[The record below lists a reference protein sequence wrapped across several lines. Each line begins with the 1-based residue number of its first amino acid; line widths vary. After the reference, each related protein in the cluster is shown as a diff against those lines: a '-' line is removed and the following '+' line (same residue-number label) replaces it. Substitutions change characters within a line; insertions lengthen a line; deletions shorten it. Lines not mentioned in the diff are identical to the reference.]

1 MSISQLTENASVL
14 NTQQLSLLQQLTTE
28 LNPIQQAWVSGY
40 LAATSQLAHQGPA
53 AAGAVPAPTPV
64 ASQKL
69 TIIYGSQTGNAKGIA
84 QQVEQASIHKGF
96 NTTVIS
102 AGDYKVKQIAKET
115 YVILIVSTHGEG
127 EPPED
132 AESLHKFV
140 FGKKAPDLSKLKFAV
155 LSLGDSSYEFFC
167 QTGKDF
173 DEQFEKLGGTRL
185 FDRVD
190 CDVDY
195 ETDSQNWS
203 QNILDILEPELKQGG
218 DQPAAEVIALNPT
231 GVMAHQYSKNN
242 PFAATLSIAQK
253 VTGRES
259 SKDVRHIEIDL
270 ADSDIQYL
278 PGDSLGVWF
287 DNDPTVVSQLLA
299 LLNIDAD
306 EQVAFDGDN
315 TAIEQL
321 LTSKLELTQLHPGFV
336 TRYAELI
343 NNDALN
349 ALAADKDQVRQY
361 IADRQVIDVVREYPS
376 DVSGSDFVSALRKI
390 TPRLYSIASAQS
402 EVEEEV
408 HLTVGV
414 VEYEAF
420 GEAHLG
426 GASGFLAHRL
436 AEDASVNV
444 YVEPNNNFRLPQD
457 ENTPV
462 IMVGPGTGIAPFR
475 AFLQERDVQEAAGK
489 NWLFFGNPHFTQDFL
504 YQTELQDFKKR
515 GVLNQL
521 DVAFSRDQA
530 NKVYVQD
537 RLLENAAQVYQW
549 LQDGAHIY
557 ICGDGARMAKD
568 VHQALL
574 TIISEQGNLDAE
586 QADEYLDELRTSK
599 RYQKDVY

>member
-1 MSISQLTENASVL
+1 MSLSQLTENASVL

-40 LAATSQLAHQGPA
+40 LAATSQLAHQVPA
-53 AAGAVPAPTPV
+53 VAGAAPAPTAV

-84 QQVEQASIHKGF
+84 QQVKQASEHKGF
-96 NTTVIS
+96 DVALVS
-102 AGDYKVKQIAKET
+102 AGDYKVKQLAKET
-115 YVILIVSTHGEG
+115 HVVLIVSTHGEG

-132 AESLHKFV
+132 AETLHKFV

-173 DEQFEKLGGTRL
+173 DEQSEKLGATRL

-195 ETDSQNWS
+195 EADSQTW
-203 QNILDILEPELKQGG
+203 QNSVLEILEPELKQSS
-218 DQPAAEVIALNPT
+218 DVPAAEVIAINPT
-231 GVMAHQYSKNN
+231 GVMAHEYTKNN
-242 PFAATLSIAQK
+242 PFAATLSMAQK
-253 VTGRES
+253 ITGRDS
-259 SKDVRHIEIDL
+259 TKDVRHIEIDL
-270 ADSDIQYL
+270 SDSNIQYQ

-287 DNDPTVVSQLLA
+287 DNDPAVVSELLD
-299 LLNIDAD
+299 LLMLGAD
-306 EQVAFDGDN
+306 EQVEFDGE
-315 TAIEQL
+315 TATIGEL

-336 TRYAELI
+336 TRYAEVTK
-343 NNDALN
+343 NDALV
-349 ALAADKDQVRQY
+349 ALADDKDKVRDY

-376 DVSGSDFVSALRKI
+376 DLEADELVSALRKI

-420 GEAHLG
+420 GERHLG
-426 GASGFLAHRL
+426 GASGYLAHRL
-436 AEDASVNV
+436 EEDANVNV

-462 IMVGPGTGIAPFR
+462 IMIGPGTGIAPFR
-475 AFLQERDVQEAAGK
+475 AFLQERDAQESSGK

-504 YQTELQDFKKR
+504 YQTELQDFQKR

-521 DVAFSRDQA
+521 DVAFSRDQGK
-530 NKVYVQD
+530 KVYVQD

-549 LQDGAHIY
+549 LQDGAHVY